1 MAFGGLVYY
10 VERILGRVRCA
21 SVTKSG
27 KLIRCDTSEGPLYVP
42 NSYSNRRCLNRHGFD
57 L

>member
-1 MAFGGLVYY
+1 MFRGLVYY
-10 VERILGRVRCA
+10 VDRILGRVRCS

-27 KLIRCDTSEGPLYVP
+27 KLIRCDTADGPLYVP
-42 NSYSNRRCLNRHGFD
+42 NSCSNRKALTGHGFD